1 MVDRQPPPNDPKI
14 AWIWSHLV
22 EASRCEVSVAAAPLG
37 AGTLGH
43 LIHAGATADPIE
55 GPEQCDLVTALT

>member
-1 MVDRQPPPNDPKI
+1 M
-14 AWIWSHLV
+14 